1 MMIRTLKI
9 VSLLILAIGLIVSGC
24 GPKPIQKESVLDTP
38 ENHYNQGL
46 RELKVNNLAKA
57 VEEFERATAIDPDY
71 PGGYVGMGLVEA
83 EKKNFKEALDW
94 VDKGI
99 DKDKDKQFIDGY
111 IAKGRILAKQQKGDD
126 WLEDAVK
133 QFEKALKINPN
144 SGKALFYLGL
154 TYKEAYDFGDAVSTF
169 SKVVELKGDYAKE
182 ANTEWELVQKI
193 QRAAPGTKI
202 GAKIA
207 LIDEIDRA
215 DLAVLF
221 VEELKLLEIL
231 EKKQPK
237 VYDTSFRPPED
248 QTEMKTMTKTEMEP
262 ATDIANHWAK
272 NWIEDVI
279 KAGAMDVFPDHTFR
293 PDDKI
298 TRGNYALFLQNI
310 LMVVTGDQKLA
321 TKYIGTPSRFPDVN
335 ASHYAYNA
343 ICLAVDRGF
352 MKADPMDGAFGISK
366 TVSGADALLILRDF
380 QNALRITF

>member
-1 MMIRTLKI
+1 MMIRILKI
-9 VSLLILAIGLIVSGC
+9 MSLSILAIGLIVSGC

-57 VEEFERATAIDPDY
+57 AEEFGRATALNPEY
-71 PGGYVGMGLVEA
+71 AGGYVGMGLVEA
-83 EKKNFKEALDW
+83 EKKNFKEALEW
-94 VDKGI
+94 VDKGLGKN
-99 DKDKDKQFIDGY
+99 DQFIDGF
-111 IAKGRILAKQQKGDD
+111 IAKGRILAKQRKGDD

-144 SGKALFYLGL
+144 SEKALYNLGL
-154 TYKEAYDFGDAVSTF
+154 TYKEAYEFGEAVTTF
-169 SKVVELKGDYAKE
+169 SKVVEMKGDYAKE
-182 ANTEWELVQKI
+182 ANAEWEIVQKI

-221 VEELKLLEIL
+221 IEELKLLEIL

-248 QTEMKTMTKTEMEP
+248 PTAMTTMTKTEMEA
-262 ATDIANHWAK
+262 ATDIASHWAK
-272 NWIEDVI
+272 NWIENVI
-279 KAGAMDVFPDHTFR
+279 KAGAMDDFPDHTFR

-298 TRGNYALFLQNI
+298 TRGNYANFLLNI
-310 LMVVTGDQKLA
+310 IIVVTGDQKLA

-335 ASHYAYNA
+335 GSHYAYNA

-366 TVSGADALLILRDF
+366 TVSGADALLVLRDF

>member
-1 MMIRTLKI
+1 MMIRILKI
-9 VSLLILAIGLIVSGC
+9 VSLSILAIGLIVSGC

-46 RELKVNNLAKA
+46 RELKVNNLTKA
-57 VEEFERATAIDPDY
+57 AEEFGRATALNLEY
-71 PGGYVGMGLVEA
+71 AGGYVGMGLVEA
-83 EKKNFKEALDW
+83 EKKNFKEALEW
-94 VDKGI
+94 VDKGLGKN
-99 DKDKDKQFIDGY
+99 DQFIDGF
-111 IAKGRILAKQQKGDD
+111 IAKGRILAKQRKGDD

-133 QFEKALKINPN
+133 QFEKALKISPN
-144 SGKALFYLGL
+144 SEKALYYLGL
-154 TYKEAYDFGDAVSTF
+154 TYKEAYEFGEAVTTF
-169 SKVVELKGDYAKE
+169 SKVVEIKGDYAKE

-207 LIDEIDRA
+207 LIEEIDRA

-221 VEELKLLEIL
+221 IEEMKLLEIL

-248 QTEMKTMTKTEMEP
+248 PTAMTTMTKTEMEA
-262 ATDIANHWAK
+262 ATDIASHWAK
-272 NWIEDVI
+272 NWIENVI

-298 TRGNYALFLQNI
+298 TRGNYANFLLNI
-310 LMVVTGDQKLA
+310 IIVVTGDQKLA

-366 TVSGADALLILRDF
+366 TVSGADALLVLRDF

>member
-1 MMIRTLKI
+1 MTNRIPKIMTLSI
-9 VSLLILAIGLIVSGC
+9 LTAGLILSGC
-24 GPKPIQKESVLDTP
+24 GPKPIQKESILDTP
-38 ENHYNQGL
+38 DNHYNQGL
-46 RELKVNNLAKA
+46 RELKADNLAKA
-57 VEEFERATAIDPDY
+57 MEEFDRATALDPNY

-83 EKKNFKEALDW
+83 EKKNFEEALEW

-99 DKDKDKQFIDGY
+99 GKDDQFIDGF
-111 IAKGRILAKQQKGDD
+111 IAKGRIIAKQRKDDD
-126 WLEDAVK
+126 WLKDAVK
-133 QFEKALKINPN
+133 QFEKALKIDPN
-144 SGKALFYLGL
+144 SEKALYSLGL
-154 TYKEAYDFGDAVSTF
+154 TYKEAYAFGEAVNTF

-182 ANTEWELVQKI
+182 ANAEWEVVQKI

-207 LIDEIDRA
+207 LIEEIDRA

-231 EKKQPK
+231 EKKRPK
-237 VYDTSFRPPED
+237 VYDTRFRPPED
-248 QTEMKTMTKTEMEP
+248 PTAMATMEKKEMEA
-262 ATDIANHWAK
+262 ATDIADHWAK
-272 NWIEDVI
+272 NWIENVI

-298 TRGNYALFLQNI
+298 TRGNYAMFLQNI
-310 LMVVTGDQKLA
+310 LMVVTGDETIA
-321 TKYIGTPSRFPDVN
+321 TQYIGTPSRFPDVN

-366 TVSGADALLILRDF
+366 FVSGADALLVLRDF